1 MVGAVVH
8 SEASQQMYI
17 SNQQP
22 GEDNMFSKSTI
33 AAAIATVLT
42 AVAFN
47 ASAQQLPAGYP
58 ADYAKIVDGAKNE
71 GKLVVYAATDTKAAE
86 PLIKDFNTLY
96 PDVKVEY
103 NDMNSTEIYNR
114 FISEVAAGGA
124 TADVLWS
131 SAMDLQIKLVS
142 DGYGL
147 QYKTQELSAL
157 PPWAQM
163 NNTAYGTTFEPAVF
177 VYNKRQVTADEVPQT
192 HADFAKLLTS
202 KTDKFKD
209 KVITYDIEKSGVGF
223 MFITQDLRV
232 NDAKFWD
239 LAKALGAVSVRVQS
253 STGTMLE
260 RVSSGENLLGYNV
273 LGSYALV
280 RAKKDPNLGVVVP
293 KDYTLVLSR
302 VEFISKTAKH
312 PNAAKLWIDYILS
325 KRGQTIIAND
335 SKLYAI
341 RGDVTGETTSAE
353 LTKEIGNGLKPL
365 QVNVMMLQY
374 MDQTRRLAFLKQ
386 WKEAAGK
393 K

>member
-1 MVGAVVH
+1 M
-8 SEASQQMYI
+8 
-17 SNQQP
+17 
-22 GEDNMFSKSTI
+22 MFSKKILASAF
-33 AAAIATVLT
+33 AAATA
-42 AVAFN
+42 AVALN
-47 ASAQQLPAGYP
+47 AVAQAPAGYP
-58 ADYAKIVDGAKNE
+58 ADYAAIVDAAKKE

-86 PLIKDFNTLY
+86 PLIKDFNAMY

-114 FISEVAAGGA
+114 YISEVAAGGA

-131 SAMDLQIKLVS
+131 SAMDLQIKLVN

-147 QYKTQELSAL
+147 QYKTPELAGL
-157 PPWAQM
+157 PFWASM

-177 VYNKRQVTADEVPQT
+177 VYNKRLVSADEVPKT
-192 HADFAKLLTS
+192 HAEFAKLLMT

-232 NDAKFWD
+232 NDHFWD
-239 LAKALGAVSVRVQS
+239 VAKALGTAAVRVQS

-260 RVSSGENLLGYNV
+260 RVSSGENLLGYNIM
-273 LGSYALV
+273 GSYALV
-280 RAKKDPNLGVVVP
+280 RAKKDPNIGVVIP

-302 VEFISKTAKH
+302 VQFISKSAKH

-325 KRGQTIIAND
+325 KRGQTMIANE
-335 SKLYAI
+335 SKLYAV
-341 RGDVTGETTSAE
+341 RGDVTGETTSSD
-353 LTKEIGNGLKPL
+353 LSKEIGNGLKPL

-374 MDQTRRLAFLKQ
+374 MDQKKRLDFMKQ
-386 WKEAAGK
+386 WKEAMAK